1 MTQRR
6 NWGFVLTALI
16 ALAAGAYA
24 QDAPAASAELPVTR
38 LVLFTSGVGYFEH
51 AGVVTGDR
59 VLDLEVS
66 ATDMDD
72 VLQSLVVQDLDGGS
86 IRPVTY
92 PTRDPLERILGGY
105 ALDLSGN
112 PSLAQ
117 LLVQARGERVAVQAG
132 TDLEGALVNV
142 ERVERAEGEV
152 ETVLTLH
159 TDTGLARISLAE
171 IRTLRFLDERVQ
183 AELDAALGALVDHR
197 GDETRTLRISFEGD
211 GDRRVRIGYV
221 REMPVWKTSYRLVL
235 GDDGRADLQGWA
247 IVDNPTGTEL
257 RDVDL
262 AFVAGQPISFVT
274 SLYQPVY
281 ANRPRV
287 EVSTA
292 PSVVPPLYQ
301 EEFAGEALQDVAESA
316 AAPSPAADA
325 ASFGRA
331 APQLANAGVAALA
344 QGARTG
350 ATFVYDVTEPVTV
363 GRYESALVP
372 IVNQP
377 IAAERL
383 SIFTPGVV
391 DQRPLRGVR
400 IDNDTGLHLAA
411 GTLTVFDA
419 GGFTGNARMAD
430 LLPGGSRILTF
441 AVDLE
446 TSVSTTSG
454 AQPEQVTRVAIVDG
468 VLTAEV
474 RARSTTEYRI
484 DRVVD
489 EPGFLI
495 VEHPKRPGFDVVAPK
510 PAPVETDAF
519 FRFGVA
525 FAERAAEAAAPDDD
539 AAASDSV
546 PIHLACDPD
555 AACVLEVVMERVESR
570 MLSFGNVTPDQIAFW
585 LENVELSDDDR
596 DTLQRVQSLKQRIV
610 ALDREI
616 AARESRLSE
625 IAQEQN
631 RIRQNMGALD
641 RNSSL
646 YRRYVADLEEQE
658 DEIDALQAELED
670 LREQRRALQ
679 GELDDLLRS
688 LAPG

>member
-16 ALAAGAYA
+16 ALLAGAHA
-24 QDAPAASAELPVTR
+24 QDAPAASADLPVTR

-66 ATDMDD
+66 AGDMDD

-92 PTRDPLERILGGY
+92 PTRDPLERILGAY

-117 LLVQARGERVAVQAG
+117 LLVQARGERMAVQAG

-142 ERVERAEGEV
+142 ERVERADGEV

-159 TDTGLARISLAE
+159 TADGLARIALAE

-183 AELDAALGALVDHR
+183 AELEAALGALVDHR

-211 GDRRVRIGYV
+211 GERRVRIGYV

-281 ANRPRV
+281 ADRPRV

-331 APQLANAGVAALA
+331 APQLANAGVDALA

-377 IAAERL
+377 ISAERL

-454 AQPEQVTRVAIVDG
+454 AEPEQVTRVAIVDG

-484 DRVVD
+484 DRVTD
-489 EPGFLI
+489 EPGFLV
-495 VEHPKRPGFDVVAPK
+495 VEHPKRPGFDVVAPE
-510 PAPVETDAF
+510 PAPTETDALY
-519 FRFGVA
+519 RFGVVFGQGVA
-525 FAERAAEAAAPDDD
+525 DVAAPDTDTAD
-539 AAASDSV
+539 HV
-546 PIHLACDPD
+546 PTHVACDVD
-555 AACVLEVVMERVESR
+555 GACVLEVVMERVESR

-596 DTLQRVQSLKQRIV
+596 DTLQRVQSLKQQIV

-616 AARESRLSE
+616 AARETRLSE

-658 DEIDALQAELED
+658 DEIDALQMELED
-670 LREQRRALQ
+670 LRERRRALQ
-679 GELDDLLRS
+679 GQLDDVLRS
-688 LAPG
+688 LAAG